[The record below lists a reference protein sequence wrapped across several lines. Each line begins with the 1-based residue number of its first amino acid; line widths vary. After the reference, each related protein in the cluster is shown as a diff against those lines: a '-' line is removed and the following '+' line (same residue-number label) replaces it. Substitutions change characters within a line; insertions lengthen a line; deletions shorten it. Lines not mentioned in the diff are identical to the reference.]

1 VRTWVGWVAAV
12 VLVALAFTGGP
23 DALEL
28 TVPGMP
34 GAAATAELTEQRGVQ
49 VRDDGIDLRHRSA
62 DQRAPSHVRLP
73 ALPPAPQTAA
83 PAPVRSAVPVA
94 HAAAPPGDRA
104 RRRPGVGACTPEALQ
119 IFRC

>member
-83 PAPVRSAVPVA
+83 PAPVRSAVVA
-94 HAAAPPGDRA
+94 YAAAPPGDRA